1 MPSAAGRRCR
11 SSTGHCRARGRATP
25 RRPGRSRPRPIKK
38 LAQALAEEAAKH
50 PDKPVELWTTD
61 EHRLGLKPIR
71 RRVWAPRGQRPV
83 ALGHHRYE
91 WLYVTAFVQ
100 PSTGETFW
108 YVSNGVSKPFFA
120 ALLTK
125 FAEESGAGRDRFIV
139 LNLDNAGWHTPK
151 GLQVPE
157 GLRLE
162 YLPPYSPELQ
172 PAERLW
178 GLVDEPLVN
187 QHFARLSDLEAVVAE
202 RCRRLDHDRQ
212 IIKAHAHFHWWP
224 KSVTRN

>member
-1 MPSAAGRRCR
+1 M
-11 SSTGHCRARGRATP
+11 
-25 RRPGRSRPRPIKK
+25 
-38 LAQALAEEAAKH
+38 
-50 PDKPVELWTTD
+50 
-61 EHRLGLKPIR
+61 
-71 RRVWAPRGQRPV
+71 
-83 ALGHHRYE
+83 
-91 WLYVTAFVQ
+91 
-100 PSTGETFW
+100 
-108 YVSNGVSKPFFA
+108 SNGVSKPFFA

-202 RCRRLDHDRQ
+202 RCRRLDHDRP

>member
-1 MPSAAGRRCR
+1 M
-11 SSTGHCRARGRATP
+11 
-25 RRPGRSRPRPIKK
+25 
-38 LAQALAEEAAKH
+38 EEAARH
-50 PDKPVELWTTD
+50 LDLPVELWTTD

-71 RRVWAPRGQRPV
+71 RRMWAPKGQRPL

-108 YVSNGVSKPFFA
+108 SVSTGVSKPFFA
-120 ALLTK
+120 ALLAK
-125 FAEESGAGRDRFIV
+125 FAEESGAGRDRRIV

-151 GLQVPE
+151 GLPVPD

-178 GLVDEPLVN
+178 ELVDEPLVN
-187 QHFARLSDLEAVVAE
+187 KHFARLSDLEVVVAE
-202 RCRRLDHDRQ
+202 RCRTLDRDRPT
-212 IIKAHAHFHWWP
+212 IKRPSRPTLTSTGGP
-224 KSVTRN
+224 KPSPGINQPEFV